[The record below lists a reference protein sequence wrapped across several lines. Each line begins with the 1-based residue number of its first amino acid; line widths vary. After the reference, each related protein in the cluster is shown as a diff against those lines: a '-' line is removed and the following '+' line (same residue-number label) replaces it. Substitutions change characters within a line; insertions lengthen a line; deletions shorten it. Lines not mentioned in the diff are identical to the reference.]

1 MPPAP
6 AALAGSALDPRGQ
19 FPRRYSAMLQ
29 YATSE
34 FGRFRLQYSRDDSL
48 VGEPSNIV
56 RLQYTVILGP
66 HSAHGY

>member
-34 FGRFRLQYSRDDSL
+34 FGRFRLQYSRDNTVIGPGQNQYL
-48 VGEPSNIV
+48 
-56 RLQYTVILGP
+56 LQYTVSLG
-66 HSAHGY
+66 AHGAHPY